1 MNDQLIEAVTD
12 ELLAHGEFSSTGNN
26 RPNARAAA
34 QAVIDIILRSSADSA
49 DDLRSAGWMVA
60 VHNDYRLNG
69 KPHTFW
75 LFTKG
80 DRAIKGEGD
89 TDQKALDQCRA
100 LAGAEPQTAPAAPPA
115 MSEGRYWTNQLNA
128 CWDRSMSD
136 ALKTAAQKA
145 LNYIENTEGELGMT
159 LSCGDALRAALAD
172 TENQRS
178 QAESV
183 LVPKPALDWLFG
195 VGPGPDGKSF
205 DDDQDAEERTPRKYS
220 RRYWWRSKFSS
231 MIPALT
237 RPQCATPTSPGA
249 STPARSPRE

>member
-100 LAGAEPQTAPAAPPA
+100 LAGAEPQSVPLRGPDC
-115 MSEGRYWTNQLNA
+115 A
-128 CWDRSMSD
+128 CCEQRPRKDCTVPGCTMKD
-136 ALKTAAQKA
+136 AEWA
-145 LNYIENTEGELGMT
+145 LER
-159 LSCGDALRAALAD
+159 C
-172 TENQRS
+172 
-178 QAESV
+178 QAESE
-183 LVPKPALDWLFG
+183 K
-195 VGPGPDGKSF
+195 
-205 DDDQDAEERTPRKYS
+205 
-220 RRYWWRSKFSS
+220 
-231 MIPALT
+231 
-237 RPQCATPTSPGA
+237 
-249 STPARSPRE
+249 